1 MEKNITLEKDNIT
14 YKLNLKLV
22 SKIIVFHVEF
32 SEFPKRI
39 FESGFPDS
47 VLNCKHASFSLYED
61 IEKKFEFLKY
71 SLKEPSKIIIEEKDN
86 LLKIQIP
93 SPLTIPL
100 KNLPPMIFEIDEKKD
115 INVNISELYS
125 LYKELKIEKEKEIND
140 LIQRNKENEEK
151 LEKKL
156 EKMNN
161 EIKDL
166 KDEIKNLKE
175 QIKKDKKE
183 LENDYN
189 KKIKDYEESN
199 KIQHKNIENKLEK
212 SDLNIF
218 LNKNKLTELKNS
230 IDKIDYSL
238 QNKIWFLTVKNL
250 NNFKTI
256 FEEYYKQLTKKNNS
270 KLFREYYKPSFNII
284 VEIIFEHMKRDKE
297 KDNRKVMELS
307 DGEKYENYFFA
318 EWNWFLINNVI
329 YQMIFCDIELSEN
342 GVEEALKNI
351 YKWKPDFEIKY
362 KSQLEWAK
370 NDIEAYIKDFE
381 IGKVIKKIKIS
392 KKNLLPGELEK
403 NLLGDNE

>member
-71 SLKEPSKIIIEEKDN
+71 SLKEPSKIIIEEVDN
-86 LLKIQIP
+86 FLKIQIP

-100 KNLPPMIFEIDEKKD
+100 KNLPPMNFEIVEKKD
-115 INVNISELYS
+115 INENISELYS
-125 LYKELKIEKEKEIND
+125 LYKELKKEKEEEIND
-140 LIQRNKENEEK
+140 LIQKNKEQEEQF
-151 LEKKL
+151 

-166 KDEIKNLKE
+166 KEEIKNLKE

-199 KIQHKNIENKLEK
+199 KIQHKNIENKLK
-212 SDLNIF
+212 NSDLNI
-218 LNKNKLTELKNS
+218 LINKNKLTELK
-230 IDKIDYSL
+230 
-238 QNKIWFLTVKNL
+238 
-250 NNFKTI
+250 
-256 FEEYYKQLTKKNNS
+256 KK
-270 KLFREYYKPSFNII
+270 
-284 VEIIFEHMKRDKE
+284 
-297 KDNRKVMELS
+297 
-307 DGEKYENYFFA
+307 
-318 EWNWFLINNVI
+318 
-329 YQMIFCDIELSEN
+329 
-342 GVEEALKNI
+342 
-351 YKWKPDFEIKY
+351 
-362 KSQLEWAK
+362 
-370 NDIEAYIKDFE
+370 
-381 IGKVIKKIKIS
+381 
-392 KKNLLPGELEK
+392 
-403 NLLGDNE
+403 